1 MILPSVVSCK
11 KSVMPMRW
19 SARATLSTGPLS
31 ANSDCQAIVRS
42 RKLVKNG
49 TMTRPSSRFRHRPA
63 LKAMKYAS
71 G

>member
-1 MILPSVVSCK
+1 
-11 KSVMPMRW
+11 MRW
-19 SARATLSTGPLS
+19 SVSATPSTGPLS

-49 TMTRPSSRFRHRPA
+49 TITSPSSRFRHRPA